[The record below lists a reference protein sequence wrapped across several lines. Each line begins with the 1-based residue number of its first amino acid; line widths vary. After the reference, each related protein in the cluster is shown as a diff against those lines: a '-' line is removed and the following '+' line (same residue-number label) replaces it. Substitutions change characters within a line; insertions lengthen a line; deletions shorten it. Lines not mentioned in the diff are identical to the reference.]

1 MRHSLRLALSALAAT
16 FLLAGPCSR
25 INQTNFDK
33 VENGMSY
40 EQVVKI
46 LGQPKDQKSVG
57 VGPLSAST
65 AEWRDG
71 DAVISIQFL
80 NDKVQLKSFSG
91 SRSN

>member
-91 SRSN
+91 SKG

>member
-25 INQTNFDK
+25 INQSNFDK
-33 VENGMSY
+33 VEDGMTY
-40 EQVVKI
+40 EEVVRI
-46 LGQPKDQKSVG
+46 LGEPKDQKSVG

-71 DAVISIQFL
+71 EAVISIQFL
-80 NDKVQLKSFSG
+80 NGKVKVKSFSG
-91 SRSN
+91 GKGE